1 MSQSEKPESCSAG
14 TLVAENH
21 SFFANSV
28 PALKPLIAS
37 RRGEVSLFPFMSIL
51 ASLIGILTLLIG
63 LSMAVNQKKEGMTE
77 EEIERSKEYKS
88 LQMLIKKKRDDLK
101 PPPEN
106 KNKLTAL
113 ELEKLKL
120 AMLALQAEID
130 KLKEPDARSAD
141 ELKSRIVS
149 LQEAK
154 VNLQKEQPVFQKKI
168 DELNAKVAA
177 LKEIPKPKESVRV
190 KLPKIGT
197 KMPRNL
203 FFVECNSTGIVVRRP
218 GNQNLNITLGELKV
232 KSGCPPFMDFV
243 ETAKRTGDYVILFLV
258 RKSGLEAYS
267 YANAIAELD
276 CGAKTSKLPMPNDGN
291 IDLSMFRL

>member
-1 MSQSEKPESCSAG
+1 MSQSKNPESRPVG
-14 TLVAENH
+14 NLVAENRTF
-21 SFFANSV
+21 SAKSA
-28 PALKPLIAS
+28 PGLKPLIAT

-63 LSMAVNQKKEGMTE
+63 LSMATNEKKEGMTE
-77 EEIERSKEYKS
+77 EEIERSKQYKS
-88 LQMLIKKKRDDLK
+88 LQILIKKKKDEQK
-101 PPPEN
+101 PPEN

-120 AMLALQAEID
+120 LMLALQAEID
-130 KLKEPDARSAD
+130 KLKEPDARSAED
-141 ELKSRIVS
+141 LKKRIKAFE
-149 LQEAK
+149 EAK
-154 VNLQKEQPVFQKKI
+154 IELQKEQPVFQKKI

-190 KLPKIGT
+190 KLPKVGV

-203 FFVECNSTGIVVRRP
+203 FFVECDSTGIVIRRP
-218 GNQNLNITLGELKV
+218 GKQDRISLAQLKV
-232 KSGCPPFMDFV
+232 KSGCPEFADFV

-258 RKSGLEAYS
+258 RKAGLESYS

>member
-1 MSQSEKPESCSAG
+1 
-14 TLVAENH
+14 
-21 SFFANSV
+21 
-28 PALKPLIAS
+28 
-37 RRGEVSLFPFMSIL
+37 
-51 ASLIGILTLLIG
+51 
-63 LSMAVNQKKEGMTE
+63 MATNEKKEGMTE
-77 EEIERSKEYKS
+77 EEIERSKQYKS
-88 LQMLIKKKRDDLK
+88 LQILIKKKKDEQK
-101 PPPEN
+101 PPEN

-120 AMLALQAEID
+120 LMLALQAEID
-130 KLKEPDARSAD
+130 KLKEPDARSAED
-141 ELKSRIVS
+141 LKKRIKAFE
-149 LQEAK
+149 EAK
-154 VNLQKEQPVFQKKI
+154 IELQKEQPVFQKKI

-190 KLPKIGT
+190 KLPKVGV

-203 FFVECNSTGIVVRRP
+203 FFVECDSTGIVIRRP
-218 GNQNLNITLGELKV
+218 GKQDRISLAELKA
-232 KSGCPPFMDFV
+232 KSGCPAFADFV

-258 RKSGLEAYS
+258 RKAGLESYS

>member
-1 MSQSEKPESCSAG
+1 MSQSKNPESRPVG
-14 TLVAENH
+14 NLVADNRTF
-21 SFFANSV
+21 SAK
-28 PALKPLIAS
+28 PAPSLKPLIAT

-63 LSMAVNQKKEGMTE
+63 LSMATNEKKEGMTE
-77 EEIERSKEYKS
+77 EEIERSKQYKS
-88 LQMLIKKKRDDLK
+88 LQILIKKKKDEQK
-101 PPPEN
+101 PPEN

-120 AMLALQAEID
+120 LMLALQAEID
-130 KLKEPDARSAD
+130 KLKEPDARSAED
-141 ELKSRIVS
+141 LKKRIKAFE
-149 LQEAK
+149 EAK
-154 VNLQKEQPVFQKKI
+154 IELQKEQPVFQKKI

-190 KLPKIGT
+190 KLPKVGV

-203 FFVECNSTGIVVRRP
+203 FFVECDSTGIVIRRP
-218 GNQNLNITLGELKV
+218 GKQDRISLAELKA
-232 KSGCPPFMDFV
+232 KSGCPAFADFV

-258 RKSGLEAYS
+258 RKAGLESYS